1 MHRARLPLL
10 LVIALAG
17 CRQEPAPEAPAPAA
31 PAPVVEAPATT
42 PAAVPEAPAAGQVPR
57 AFLCRGNE
65 PFWSLDISAASA
77 LLKTPEAETPL
88 SGELK
93 ATPTGAYTFRGADE
107 DEPTAVVEAMITP
120 GQCFDTMADGPA
132 SPFGAVV
139 MLADGNKGNGCC
151 TAEFGLDLA
160 AAPAFD
166 PATVSEDAWTRH
178 VIELSDA
185 IDRCAMDGGVATD
198 VVTAAW
204 PTNHGKAVVRLRDSG
219 QDRFD
224 CLIDLESG
232 DIESVEPATGQT
244 PAEAAGPLWLPA
256 RDNPPVLTCGR
267 VERVMDVGDIAR
279 AYLHYTEGCPT
290 G

>member
-1 MHRARLPLL
+1 MRRARLPLL

-17 CRQEPAPEAPAPAA
+17 CGQEPAPEAPAPVEPAPVAEA
-31 PAPVVEAPATT
+31 PAPAPAT
-42 PAAVPEAPAAGQVPR
+42 PAPAEGQVPR

-65 PFWSLDISAASA
+65 PFWSLDISATSA
-77 LLKTPEAETPL
+77 LLKTPNAETPVD
-88 SGELK
+88 GELK
-93 ATPTGAYTFRGADE
+93 ATGTGAYTFRGSDP
-107 DEPTAVVEAMITP
+107 DEPSTVLEAMITP

-132 SPFGAVV
+132 APFNALVSLG
-139 MLADGNKGNGCC
+139 DGREGSGCC
-151 TAEFGLDLA
+151 TAEFGIDLA
-160 AAPAFD
+160 AAPEFD
-166 PATVSEDAWTRH
+166 PGAVPADAWTQH

-219 QDRFD
+219 RDRFD
-224 CLIDLESG
+224 CLIDMESG
-232 DIESVEPATGQT
+232 DIESVKPAGEPT
-244 PAEAAGPLWLPA
+244 PAETAGPLWLPV

-267 VERVMDVGDIAR
+267 VERVMDVGDTAR
-279 AYLHYTEGCPT
+279 AYLHYTEGCPA

>member
-1 MHRARLPLL
+1 MRRARLPLL
-10 LVIALAG
+10 LVIALVG

-31 PAPVVEAPATT
+31 PAPVAQAPAVPDAAPAAPAT
-42 PAAVPEAPAAGQVPR
+42 GQVPR

-65 PFWSLDISAASA
+65 PFWSLDISASSA

-88 SGELK
+88 DGELE
-93 ATPTGAYTFRGADE
+93 ATGTGAYTFRGTDE
-107 DEPTAVVEAMITP
+107 DEPGSVVEAMITP

-132 SPFGAVV
+132 SPFNAVV
-139 MLADGNKGNGCC
+139 QLAGGQQGNGCC
-151 TAEFGLDLA
+151 TAEFGIDLA

-166 PATVSEDAWTRH
+166 EGAVPEDAWTRH

-185 IDRCAMDGGVATD
+185 IDRCAMDAGVATE

-232 DIESVEPATGQT
+232 DIESVKPATGQT
-244 PAEAAGPLWLPA
+244 PAEIAGPLWLPV

-267 VERVMDVGDIAR
+267 VERVMDVGDTAR
-279 AYLHYTEGCPT
+279 AYLHYTEGCPK